1 MCIPFGRPL
10 KNVVELAQF
19 RKLWIFV
26 EANAAR
32 ALTQPYAPSN
42 LQISFVLYC
51 ARDLFNDSAPSTDFL
66 LILRS
71 VRVRAKKTTD
81 DFFLSF
87 FCSAAAK
94 WKSSRSDAVYR
105 LAYTPKTY
113 SVCTCKFWSFRCRH
127 FSLFSYSTLLCSRCT
142 TKGKELMKKNQLLKQ
157 VETCFAIRS
166 HTFTWEREKKWKKN
180 KTHIT
185 NKSILV
191 GWSSVRAQRSLSFA
205 HSVDHFSI

>member
-1 MCIPFGRPL
+1 MFRVFVCCCRCCFFYDYSLSFLCVSHCSQSVGNSICAMCIPFGRPL

-87 FCSAAAK
+87 FLLCRSEMK
-94 WKSSRSDAVYR
+94 IEPIWCCVSSRLHAENILSVY
-105 LAYTPKTY
+105 
-113 SVCTCKFWSFRCRH
+113 V
-127 FSLFSYSTLLCSRCT
+127 
-142 TKGKELMKKNQLLKQ
+142 
-157 VETCFAIRS
+157 
-166 HTFTWEREKKWKKN
+166 
-180 KTHIT
+180 
-185 NKSILV
+185 
-191 GWSSVRAQRSLSFA
+191 
-205 HSVDHFSI
+205 